1 MKCQEVSTKQRSVG
15 SQSGEVDSSDL
26 IIFYISRSLSAS
38 TDDDKQADCD
48 WGSDFEESASTP
60 PPQRNL
66 HFKKVKP
73 VMTLSYV
80 PCHVILSLQIS
91 ANQIPQ
97 PYKAPQSLLQPEAGP
112 DYSNV
117 QVIPADV
124 RQTLSPSPS
133 RTNKLT
139 QSGQSAGLTS
149 LSSDNSTSSINYSVL
164 KKNSHQPIL
173 LPKPAY
179 SPLQYST
186 IDHSKTIK
194 SRKQNNENKSLNG
207 RREPGPKI
215 TSPKP
220 SLSPAKFPGK
230 KPCSSP
236 LMTKHSQNFRNENED
251 KASKIWFC
259 FMHAFVFVLV
269 L

>member
-1 MKCQEVSTKQRSVG
+1 MSGSLPSCQEMRGWTVDQVQLFLQQAGLSDCCDIMLRKQVDGLALMGMNDAVLQLWSREMKIMQIKKLSKLISQLNSIEIRPAGCKKPVKCQEVSTKQRS
-15 SQSGEVDSSDL
+15 
-26 IIFYISRSLSAS
+26 LSPS
-38 TDDDKQADCD
+38 TDDDKQA
-48 WGSDFEESASTP
+48 DFEESASTP

-66 HFKKVKP
+66 HFKK
-73 VMTLSYV
+73 
-80 PCHVILSLQIS
+80 IS

-124 RQTLSPSPS
+124 RQTLSPAPS

-179 SPLQYST
+179 SPLQYS
-186 IDHSKTIK
+186 
-194 SRKQNNENKSLNG
+194 
-207 RREPGPKI
+207 
-215 TSPKP
+215 
-220 SLSPAKFPGK
+220 
-230 KPCSSP
+230 
-236 LMTKHSQNFRNENED
+236 
-251 KASKIWFC
+251 
-259 FMHAFVFVLV
+259 
-269 L
+269 

>member
-1 MKCQEVSTKQRSVG
+1 
-15 SQSGEVDSSDL
+15 
-26 IIFYISRSLSAS
+26 
-38 TDDDKQADCD
+38 
-48 WGSDFEESASTP
+48 
-60 PPQRNL
+60 
-66 HFKKVKP
+66 
-73 VMTLSYV
+73 MTLSFV

-97 PYKAPQSLLQPEAGP
+97 PYKAPQLLLQPEAGP

-117 QVIPADV
+117 QVITADV
-124 RQTLSPSPS
+124 KQQQSPSPS
-133 RTNKLT
+133 RTNKLA
-139 QSGQSAGLTS
+139 QSALTS
-149 LSSDNSTSSINYSVL
+149 FSSDNSTSSINYSVL

-194 SRKQNNENKSLNG
+194 SRKQNNETKSLTG

-220 SLSPAKFPGK
+220 CLSPAKFPGK

-236 LMTKHSQNFRNENED
+236 LMTKHSQNFRYENED